1 MEPLEHQAPNALTAS
16 SMKPEFSEINA
27 LTVTQRPTPANWR
40 KQIKKGKDNLDYVS
54 GDLVIRLLNK
64 AFRSRWSFEVKET
77 RVVQSQE
84 HQKKDWNTGAITS
97 VPQGSVV
104 QVLGRLTVPGWGVRE
119 QWGAQILVG
128 GSDVQEHA
136 FKSASTDAMKK
147 CASMFGIALDLYG
160 LEGAAELMIQAEDFL
175 RNDDESFDKLKE
187 SILKAQTTKNN
198 RSTEVE
204 PEELS
209 QLAELENAEAE
220 QVATPPAEATKTPE
234 APAQETA
241 PASEVKAPEKAPVNP
256 AQWDKEDI
264 IEMKMIMG
272 QLGFTSNAEL
282 NGYMQG
288 FMKSDTAEVGKHLTP
303 SNIRDF
309 ITYIKANMG

>member
-1 MEPLEHQAPNALTAS
+1 MEPLEYQAPNALTAS

-27 LTVTQRPTPANWR
+27 LTVTQQPTPATWR
-40 KQIKKGKDNLDYVS
+40 KQVKKGKDYLDYVS

-77 RVVQSQE
+77 RVVKSQDYE
-84 HQKKDWNTGAITS
+84 KKDWNTKTVTTI
-97 VPQGSVV
+97 PQGSVV

-119 QWGAQILVG
+119 QWGAQVLVG

-160 LEGAAELMIQAEDFL
+160 MQGAAELMIQAEDFL
-175 RNDDESFDKLKE
+175 RNDEESFDKLKE
-187 SILKAQTTKNN
+187 NILKAQTTKNN

-209 QLAELENAEAE
+209 QLAELENAATEEAT
-220 QVATPPAEATKTPE
+220 TPPTEVAETPT
-234 APAQETA
+234 APVQETA
-241 PASEVKAPEKAPVNP
+241 PVPEVKAPAEPPVNP
-256 AQWDKEDI
+256 VQWDKEDI
-264 IEMKMIMG
+264 IEMKTIMG
-272 QLGFTSNAEL
+272 QLGFTSNADL

>member
-1 MEPLEHQAPNALTAS
+1 MEPLEYQASNALTAS

-27 LTVTQRPTPANWR
+27 LTVTQQPTPASWR
-40 KQIKKGKDNLDYVS
+40 KQVKKGKDTLDYVS
-54 GDLVIRLLNK
+54 GDVVIRLLNK
-64 AFRSRWSFEVKET
+64 AFRNRWSFEIKET
-77 RVVQSQE
+77 RVVQSQDF
-84 HQKKDWNTGAITS
+84 QKKDWNTGVVKPI
-97 VPQGSVV
+97 PQGSVV

-160 LEGAAELMIQAEDFL
+160 LKGASELMIQAEDFL

-187 SILKAQTTKNN
+187 SILKAQRTKNN

-209 QLAELENAEAE
+209 QLAELENEEAE
-220 QVATPPAEATKTPE
+220 EVPTPPTEVAETATASE
-234 APAQETA
+234 QETTPA
-241 PASEVKAPEKAPVNP
+241 PEVKAPVEPPVNP
-256 AQWDKEDI
+256 VQWDKEDI
-264 IEMKMIMG
+264 IEMKTIMG

>member
-1 MEPLEHQAPNALTAS
+1 MEPLEYQASNALTAS

-27 LTVTQRPTPANWR
+27 LTVTQQPTPASWR
-40 KQIKKGKDNLDYVS
+40 KQVKKGKDTLDYVS
-54 GDLVIRLLNK
+54 GDVVIRLLNK
-64 AFRSRWSFEVKET
+64 AFRNRWSFEIKET
-77 RVVQSQE
+77 RVVQSQDF
-84 HQKKDWNTGAITS
+84 QKKDWNTGVVKPI
-97 VPQGSVV
+97 PQGSVV
-104 QVLGRLTVPGWGVRE
+104 QVLGRLTVPGWGIRE

-160 LEGAAELMIQAEDFL
+160 LKGASELMIQAEDFL

-209 QLAELENAEAE
+209 QLAELENEETEEVPTPLAEVAE
-220 QVATPPAEATKTPE
+220 TPTVSE
-234 APAQETA
+234 QETA
-241 PASEVKAPEKAPVNP
+241 PAPEVKEPVEPPVNP
-256 AQWDKEDI
+256 VQWDKEDI
-264 IEMKMIMG
+264 IEMKTIMG

>member
-1 MEPLEHQAPNALTAS
+1 MEPLEYQASNALTAS

-27 LTVTQRPTPANWR
+27 LTVTQQPTPASWR
-40 KQIKKGKDNLDYVS
+40 KQVKKGKDTLDYVS

-64 AFRSRWSFEVKET
+64 AFRNRWSFEIKET
-77 RVVQSQE
+77 RVVQSQDF
-84 HQKKDWNTGAITS
+84 QKKDWNTGVVKPI
-97 VPQGSVV
+97 PQGSVV

-160 LEGAAELMIQAEDFL
+160 LKGASELMIQAEDFL

-187 SILKAQTTKNN
+187 SILKAQATKNN

-209 QLAELENAEAE
+209 QLAELENEE
-220 QVATPPAEATKTPE
+220 TEEVPTPPAEVAETPTASE
-234 APAQETA
+234 QETTPA
-241 PASEVKAPEKAPVNP
+241 PEVKAPVEPPVNP
-256 AQWDKEDI
+256 VQWDKEDI
-264 IEMKMIMG
+264 IEMKTIMG

>member
-1 MEPLEHQAPNALTAS
+1 MEPLEYQAPNALTAS

-27 LTVTQRPTPANWR
+27 LTVTQQPTPATWR
-40 KQIKKGKDNLDYVS
+40 KQVKKGKDYLDYVS

-77 RVVQSQE
+77 RVVKSQDYD
-84 HQKKDWNTGAITS
+84 KKDWNTKAVTTI
-97 VPQGSVV
+97 PQGSVV

-119 QWGAQILVG
+119 QWGAQVLVG

-136 FKSASTDAMKK
+136 FKSATTDAMKK

-160 LEGAAELMIQAEDFL
+160 MQGAAELMIQAEDFL
-175 RNDDESFDKLKE
+175 RNDEESFDKLKE
-187 SILKAQTTKNN
+187 NILKAQTTKNN

-209 QLAELENAEAE
+209 QLAELENAATEEAT
-220 QVATPPAEATKTPE
+220 TPPTEVAETPTAPVQEPAPVPEVKTPAE
-234 APAQETA
+234 P
-241 PASEVKAPEKAPVNP
+241 PVNP
-256 AQWDKEDI
+256 VQWDKEDI
-264 IEMKMIMG
+264 IEMKTLMG
-272 QLGFTSNAEL
+272 QLGFTSNADL